1 MGGYK
6 EYKILDRR
14 ERNKIIIKN
23 IIIILM
29 IIIAICSLFITKNII
44 KNKIINTFY
53 LESSNIDYKVYLKEN
68 DFFGAEYLNKDNQ
81 YIANLIKYI
90 ETNFKYKLE
99 GLEKKITKYSYKIV
113 ANVNVEDKTTY
124 KSLYNFS
131 EEISNEIVDK
141 VNSSSITINKQ
152 LEIDYNKYN
161 NIINEFVNTYD
172 LDNSNAVLKISMYVN
187 VLDKDNNVLNNT
199 NTPVASLSIP
209 LTTKTVSIDMK
220 VDSIDQ
226 NNLTPYES
234 MKDEVYLYAIMILF
248 VIDVILIIKLL
259 LFISGT
265 KDEKGIY
272 NTRIKRI
279 MSNYG
284 SYIQK
289 INNEFDFSDNQILEV
304 KSFEDLLQIKE
315 TLNEPILMTD
325 KLSAMETYFFIPSE
339 KIIYVYELKMNN
351 LRKIKEKRYKSI
363 EENIEKD
370 IQEIKI

>member
-68 DFFGAEYLNKDNQ
+68 DFFGAEYLNKVNQ

-265 KDEKGIY
+265 KD
-272 NTRIKRI
+272 
-279 MSNYG
+279 
-284 SYIQK
+284 
-289 INNEFDFSDNQILEV
+289 
-304 KSFEDLLQIKE
+304 
-315 TLNEPILMTD
+315 
-325 KLSAMETYFFIPSE
+325 
-339 KIIYVYELKMNN
+339 
-351 LRKIKEKRYKSI
+351 
-363 EENIEKD
+363 
-370 IQEIKI
+370 

>member
-6 EYKILDRR
+6 EYKILDRK

-23 IIIILM
+23 IIIIL
-29 IIIAICSLFITKNII
+29 IIFVAICGLFITKNII
-44 KNKIINTFY
+44 KNKIINNFY
-53 LESSNIDYKVYLKEN
+53 LESSNIDYKVYLKDN
-68 DFFGAEYLNKDNQ
+68 NFFGKEYLEKDNQ
-81 YIANLIKYI
+81 YIANLIDYI
-90 ETNFKYKLE
+90 KPNFEYKLE

-113 ANVNVEDKTTY
+113 ADVNVEDRTTY
-124 KSLYNFS
+124 KSLYNFRD
-131 EEISNEIVDK
+131 EISNEIFDK

-172 LDNSNAVLKISMYVN
+172 LNNSDAVLKISMYVN
-187 VLDKDNNVLNNT
+187 VLDKNNNVLNNN

-226 NNLTPYES
+226 NSLKTYEN

-248 VIDVILIIKLL
+248 AIDVILIIKLL
-259 LFISGT
+259 LFILGT

-272 NTRIKRI
+272 NIRLKRI

-325 KLSAMETYFFIPSE
+325 KLSAMETYFFIPNG
-339 KIIYVYELKMNN
+339 KNIYVYELKMNN
-351 LRKIKEKRYKSI
+351 LRKIKGKRYKSVK
-363 EENIEKD
+363 ENTEKD
-370 IQEIKI
+370 IQEIRI